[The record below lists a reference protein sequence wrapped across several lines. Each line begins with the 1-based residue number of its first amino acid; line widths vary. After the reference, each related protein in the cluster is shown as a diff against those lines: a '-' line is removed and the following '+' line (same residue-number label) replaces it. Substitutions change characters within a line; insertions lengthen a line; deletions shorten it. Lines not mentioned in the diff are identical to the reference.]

1 MTRVA
6 NAPGL
11 AQTPAMSPRRLA
23 ACCLV
28 ACCLLAAPAAGET
41 IYQFRDAKGG
51 IHLSNRKLGE
61 NYRPFD
67 YMRLPA
73 GTDQAKVVP
82 FIRYYCRRHGVDP
95 NLVRAM
101 VEVESGFVVAA
112 VSPKGAAGLMQ
123 IMPGT
128 GRDLG
133 LADAFDGA
141 NNLEAGIRYI
151 RTLLDAYGDARLA
164 LAAYNAG
171 PGRVPKGGPIPD
183 IPETRAYV
191 EKVLAR
197 CAPR

>member
-1 MTRVA
+1 MPAALLV
-6 NAPGL
+6 L
-11 AQTPAMSPRRLA
+11 AVLIALTPAAPVA
-23 ACCLV
+23 AE
-28 ACCLLAAPAAGET
+28 P
-41 IYQFRDAKGG
+41 IYQYRDAKGS
-51 IHLSNRKLGE
+51 IHLSNRKLDTKFQ
-61 NYRPFD
+61 PFD

-73 GTDQAKVVP
+73 GTDQGKIVP

-95 NLVRAM
+95 DLVRAM
-101 VEVESGFVVAA
+101 VEVESGFAVRA

-133 LADAFDGA
+133 LVDAFDGA

-151 RTLLDAYGDARLA
+151 RAMLDAYGDERLA

-171 PGRVPKGGPIPD
+171 PGRVKKGGSVPD

-197 CAPR
+197 RGGR

>member
-1 MTRVA
+1 MPSV
-6 NAPGL
+6 
-11 AQTPAMSPRRLA
+11 RLA
-23 ACCLV
+23 LAL
-28 ACCLLAAPAAGET
+28 ALALLLAVPPVAAMAGEP
-41 IYQFRDAKGG
+41 IYQYRDAKGSL
-51 IHLSNRKLGE
+51 HLSNRKLDQ
-61 NYRPFD
+61 NFQPYD

-73 GTDQAKVVP
+73 GTDQGKIVP

-95 NLVRAM
+95 ALVRAM
-101 VEVESGFVVAA
+101 VEVESGFAVRA

-141 NNLEAGIRYI
+141 NNLEAGIRYM
-151 RTLLDAYGDARLA
+151 RALLDAYGDVRLA

-171 PGRVPKGGPIPD
+171 PGRVKKGGTVPD

-191 EKVLAR
+191 DKVLAR
-197 CAPR
+197 TGGR

>member
-1 MTRVA
+1 MPAVL
-6 NAPGL
+6 L
-11 AQTPAMSPRRLA
+11 ALLL
-23 ACCLV
+23 LV
-28 ACCLLAAPAAGET
+28 ALPLAAPVAAEP
-41 IYQFRDAKGG
+41 IYQYRDAKGA
-51 IHLSNRKLGE
+51 IHLSNRKLDQQFQ
-61 NYRPFD
+61 PFD

-73 GTDQAKVVP
+73 GTDQGKIIP

-95 NLVRAM
+95 DLVRAM
-101 VEVESGFVVAA
+101 VEVESGFAVRA

-151 RTLLDAYGDARLA
+151 RALLAAYGDERLA

-171 PGRVPKGGPIPD
+171 PGRVKKGGSVPD

-191 EKVLAR
+191 EKVMAR
-197 CAPR
+197 RGGR

>member
-1 MTRVA
+1 MK
-6 NAPGL
+6 PL
-11 AQTPAMSPRRLA
+11 LPAIP
-23 ACCLV
+23 
-28 ACCLLAAPAAGET
+28 CLLAALALAAPATAQPM
-41 IYQFRDAKGG
+41 YQYRDAKGG

-61 NYRPFD
+61 NYQPFD

-73 GTDQAKVVP
+73 GTDQGKVVP

-101 VEVESGFVVAA
+101 VEVESGFSVAA

-133 LADAFDGA
+133 LANAFDGA
-141 NNLEAGIRYI
+141 NNLEAGIRYL
-151 RTLLDAYGDARLA
+151 RALLDAYGDTRLA

-171 PGRVPKGGPIPD
+171 PGRVQKGGSVPD
-183 IPETRAYV
+183 IPETKAYV

-197 CAPR
+197 SGPR

>member
-1 MTRVA
+1 MYRQF
-6 NAPGL
+6 L
-11 AQTPAMSPRRLA
+11 LA
-23 ACCLV
+23 AALV
-28 ACCLLAAPAAGET
+28 ACLPPARPAAET
-41 IYQFRDAKGG
+41 IYQYRDAKGTL
-51 IHLSNRKLGE
+51 HLSNRKLGQE
-61 NYRPFD
+61 YRPVD

-73 GTDQAKVVP
+73 DTDRGKIAP

-95 NLVRAM
+95 GLVRAM
-101 VEVESGFVVAA
+101 VEVESGFDVAA

-141 NNLEAGIRYI
+141 NNLEAGIRYM
-151 RTLLDAYGDARLA
+151 RGLLDAYGDTRLA

-171 PGRVPKGGPIPD
+171 PGRVKKGGEIPD

-197 CAPR
+197 CGAQ

>member
-1 MTRVA
+1 MRFVFST
-6 NAPGL
+6 APWC
-11 AQTPAMSPRRLA
+11 LA
-23 ACCLV
+23 AL
-28 ACCLLAAPAAGET
+28 LLAGPAVGQP
-41 IYQFRDAKGG
+41 IYQYRDAKGG
-51 IHLSNRKLGE
+51 IHLSNRKLDQ
-61 NYRPFD
+61 NYKPFD
-67 YMRLPA
+67 YMHLPA
-73 GTDQAKVVP
+73 GTDQGKVVP
-82 FIRYYCRRHGVDP
+82 FIRYYCRRYGVDP

-101 VEVESGFVVAA
+101 VEVESGFAVAA

-141 NNLEAGIRYI
+141 NNLEAGIRYM
-151 RTLLDAYGDARLA
+151 RSLLDAYGDARLA

-171 PGRVPKGGPIPD
+171 PGRVRKGGEVPD

-197 CAPR
+197 SGQR

>member
-1 MTRVA
+1 M
-6 NAPGL
+6 PL
-11 AQTPAMSPRRLA
+11 L
-23 ACCLV
+23 
-28 ACCLLAAPAAGET
+28 LLALALLGLLPPAASAEP
-41 IYQFRDAKGG
+41 IYQYRDAKGA
-51 IHLSNRKLGE
+51 IHLSNRKLDQ
-61 NYRPFD
+61 NFQPFD

-73 GTDQAKVVP
+73 GTDQGKIVP

-95 NLVRAM
+95 ELVRAM
-101 VEVESGFVVAA
+101 VEVESGFAVRA

-141 NNLEAGIRYI
+141 NNLEAGIRYM
-151 RTLLDAYGDARLA
+151 RALLDAYNDERLA

-171 PGRVPKGGPIPD
+171 PGRVKKGGTVPD

-191 EKVLAR
+191 DKVLSR
-197 CAPR
+197 RGPR

>member
-1 MTRVA
+1 MK
-6 NAPGL
+6 PLLPLL
-11 AQTPAMSPRRLA
+11 A
-23 ACCLV
+23 
-28 ACCLLAAPAAGET
+28 LLAAVLAPAALPAQA

-61 NYRPFD
+61 NYQPFD

-73 GTDQAKVVP
+73 GTDQGKVVP

-95 NLVRAM
+95 GLVRAM
-101 VEVESGFVVAA
+101 VEVESGFEPRA

-128 GRDLG
+128 GKDLG
-133 LADAFDGA
+133 LVDAFDGA
-141 NNLEAGIRYI
+141 GNLEAGIRYM
-151 RTLLDAYGDARLA
+151 RALLDAYGDTRLA

-171 PGRVPKGGPIPD
+171 PGRVKKGGEVPD

-197 CAPR
+197 CGVR

>member
-1 MTRVA
+1 MRT
-6 NAPGL
+6 
-11 AQTPAMSPRRLA
+11 
-23 ACCLV
+23 
-28 ACCLLAAPAAGET
+28 LLAALLLVAVPAGQTLAGET
-41 IYQFRDAKGG
+41 IYQYRDAKGV
-51 IHLSNRKLGE
+51 IHLSNRKLDDKFQ
-61 NYRPFD
+61 PFD

-73 GTDQAKVVP
+73 GTDQAKVYP
-82 FIRYYCRRHGVDP
+82 FIRYYCRRHGLDP
-95 NLVRAM
+95 ELVRAM
-101 VEVESGFVVAA
+101 VEVESGFAVAA

-141 NNLEAGIRYI
+141 SNLEAGIRYM
-151 RTLLDAYGDARLA
+151 RALMDAYGDVRLA

-171 PGRVPKGGPIPD
+171 PGRVKKGGAVPD

-197 CAPR
+197 RGAR

>member
-1 MTRVA
+1 MRLLFPA
-6 NAPGL
+6 APWC
-11 AQTPAMSPRRLA
+11 LA
-23 ACCLV
+23 AL
-28 ACCLLAAPAAGET
+28 LLAGPARGET

-51 IHLSNRKLGE
+51 IHLSNRKLDAHYQPMGS
-61 NYRPFD
+61 
-67 YMRLPA
+67 MRLPD
-73 GTDQAKVVP
+73 GTDQGKVVP
-82 FIRYYCRRHGVDP
+82 FIRYYCRRYGVDP

-101 VEVESGFVVAA
+101 VEVESGFAVAA

-141 NNLEAGIRYI
+141 NNLEAGIRYM
-151 RTLLDAYGDARLA
+151 RSLLDAYGDARLA

-171 PGRVPKGGPIPD
+171 PGRVRRGGEVPD

-197 CAPR
+197 SGLR

>member
-1 MTRVA
+1 M
-6 NAPGL
+6 
-11 AQTPAMSPRRLA
+11 RRLVP
-23 ACCLV
+23 CI
-28 ACCLLAAPAAGET
+28 LLAATLAAPPVQADT
-41 IYQFRDAKGG
+41 IYQYRDAKGRLY
-51 IHLSNRKLGE
+51 LSNKKLDE
-61 NYRPFD
+61 NYQPFD

-73 GTDQAKVVP
+73 GTDANKVVP
-82 FIRYYCRRHGVDP
+82 FIRYYCRRHGLDP

-101 VEVESGFVVAA
+101 VEVESGFETKA

-141 NNLEAGIRYI
+141 NNLEAGIRYM
-151 RTLLDAYGDARLA
+151 RALMDAYGDVRLA

-171 PGRVPKGGPIPD
+171 PGRVKKGGTVPD
-183 IPETRAYV
+183 IPETQAYV

-197 CAPR
+197 RGRR

>member
-1 MTRVA
+1 MPV
-6 NAPGL
+6 
-11 AQTPAMSPRRLA
+11 
-23 ACCLV
+23 
-28 ACCLLAAPAAGET
+28 LLAALLLLYCLAGQAPAGDA
-41 IYQFRDAKGG
+41 IYQYRDAKGA
-51 IHLSNRKLGE
+51 IHLSNRKLDQ
-61 NYRPFD
+61 NFQPFD
-67 YMRLPA
+67 YMRLPV
-73 GTDQAKVVP
+73 GTDQGKVVH

-95 NLVRAM
+95 DLVRAM
-101 VEVESGFVVAA
+101 VEVESGFAVRA

-141 NNLEAGIRYI
+141 NNLEAGIRYM
-151 RTLLDAYGDARLA
+151 RSLLDAYGDTRLA

-171 PGRVPKGGPIPD
+171 PGRVQKGGAVPD

-197 CAPR
+197 SGQR